1 MNDAEIQPFIQ
12 LIAAHTGLQIRP
24 QDRSGFSRKILTR
37 MKAFKIASPD
47 KYYEILAAS
56 SPESQNEWRELALLL
71 TTNESYFMR
80 DKGQFSLLEK
90 VILPELI
97 ARKIKLHETLGIK
110 PRLRIWSAGCSTGE
124 EPYSLLIILNQLIPD
139 WDKWKILILGT
150 DINQAAIEKAQRGIY
165 SPWSFRLVDPELQNR
180 YFSQRKTDWEIDQ
193 NLRQFVSFRSV
204 NLVTDNFP
212 NIYTDLHNMDLI
224 LCRNVFVYFEAQ
236 YISQVL
242 KKFAKTLRS
251 GGYLMTGHAEIHS
264 HAIDDFQPKSFPE
277 SVVYQAK
284 NVLEEEPG
292 KKKSLIV
299 PESKTKSAFGE
310 SGNKLELGDHSGQLL
325 PRKGETVPASFANG
339 NFADVG
345 SLSLLTGGTGLGKML
360 RSRYVEGDLVNKKIS
375 SLSQKIAAEKAD
387 SKTPQML
394 VLEAKACFKNK
405 AYVEAIDKAKQAL
418 HLQSQN
424 FDADCLLAQ
433 IYANLGQY
441 SQAVEYC
448 KRASK
453 LDTMSVFP
461 YYLQAQIAEEQDDLE
476 TAKIY
481 LRKVIYLCPSFVSA
495 YLELGNIYHKEGK
508 LNIAITMYK
517 SSCDI
522 LKQLPPNT
530 PIEQQGKMTA
540 SQVLIDVQKKLVKLY
555 SQKN

>member
-1 MNDAEIQPFIQ
+1 MNDAEIQLFIE

-24 QDRSGFSRKILTR
+24 QDRSGLSQKILTR
-37 MKAFKIASPD
+37 MKALKIAFPD
-47 KYYEILAAS
+47 KYYQILATS

-90 VILPELI
+90 VIFPELI
-97 ARKIKLHETLGIK
+97 AHKRKLHETLGIK

-124 EPYSLLIILNQLIPD
+124 EPYSLVMILKQLIPD

-150 DINQAAIEKAQRGIY
+150 DINQAALEKAQRGIY

-180 YFSQRKTDWEIDQ
+180 YFARRKTDWEIDQ
-193 NLRQFVSFRSV
+193 NLRQFVSFRGV
-204 NLVTDNFP
+204 NLVTENFP

-242 KKFAKTLRS
+242 KKFAKTLRP

-264 HAIDDFQPKSFPE
+264 HVMNDFQPKSFPE

-284 NVLEEEPG
+284 NVLEEELG
-292 KKKSLIV
+292 KRKSLIA
-299 PESKTKSAFGE
+299 PESKAKLAFGE
-310 SGNKLELGDHSGQLL
+310 SANKLELGDDSGQLL

-339 NFADVG
+339 NLAEVG
-345 SLSLLTGGTGLGKML
+345 SLLTASTGLGKML
-360 RSRYVEGDLVNKKIS
+360 RSRYVEGELANKKIS
-375 SLSQKIAAEKAD
+375 SFSPKIAAEKAD
-387 SKTPQML
+387 SQTPQML
-394 VLEAKACFKNK
+394 ILEAKACFKNK

-424 FDADCLLAQ
+424 FDANCLLAQ

-508 LNIAITMYK
+508 LNIAIKMYN

-522 LKQLPPNT
+522 LKKLPPNT

-555 SQKN
+555 SPKN